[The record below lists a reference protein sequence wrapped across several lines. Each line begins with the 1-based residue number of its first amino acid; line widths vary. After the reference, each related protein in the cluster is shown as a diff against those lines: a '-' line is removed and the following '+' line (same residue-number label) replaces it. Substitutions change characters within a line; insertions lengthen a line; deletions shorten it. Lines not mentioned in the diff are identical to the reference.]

1 MHLYEK
7 GLYQHIKSK
16 KLNFYEDELLNWINE
31 RRKTLSVKSYN
42 DIDFDSTF
50 RRACSSRWLP

>member
-7 GLYQHIKSK
+7 GLYQRIKSK

-42 DIDFDSTF
+42 DIDFN
-50 RRACSSRWLP
+50 AK